1 MAASSSTA
9 VAAPAPGVPTAL
21 DNRLI
26 ERIFACLSPGLPQD
40 WRKAWVVVTSGA
52 SAPSAKFYF
61 STTRRDSDGEEL
73 VPCSAQAITRSITG
87 LNDRLPPPQRAWSKA
102 TLTIDSEGEYEL
114 TYDYLK

>member
-1 MAASSSTA
+1 M
-9 VAAPAPGVPTAL
+9 AAPAPSAAAAAAAAPTAL

-26 ERIFACLSPGLPQD
+26 EGIFACLSPGLPQD

-73 VPCSAQAITRSITG
+73 IPCSAQAITQRITS

-114 TYDYLK
+114 SYDYPK